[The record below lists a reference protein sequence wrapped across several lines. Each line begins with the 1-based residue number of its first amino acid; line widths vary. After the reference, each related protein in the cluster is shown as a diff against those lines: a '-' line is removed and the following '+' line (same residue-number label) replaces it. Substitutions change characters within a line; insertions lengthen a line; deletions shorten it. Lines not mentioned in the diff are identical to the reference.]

1 MAVMTGAILAGQ
13 YALEASVGQGGM
25 ATVFRARR
33 LRDGAVVAVKV
44 LREPYADDRELVERF
59 QREAHAA
66 SSLVHP
72 NVVRVLDSGQ
82 DGDVHFIVME
92 YVCGEDLKTHLRR
105 NGPLSP
111 ERAAQV
117 ASEVCAA
124 LEYAHGQGIVHRDI
138 KPQNILL
145 GEDGQVRVTDFG
157 IARALSS
164 ATITETGTVLGSVH
178 YLSPEQAR
186 GEPVTT
192 ASDLYALGCVLYEMV
207 TGRLPFDGDSPI
219 AVALKHLYEEPPAP
233 RQLNPQVPS
242 WLEGVIRRAMAKRPE
257 DRYGSAAEMREDLER
272 RAEHWREG
280 PTVLL
285 APPRAAR
292 RAAPRWVRPS
302 PVVLASVALGAL
314 AAAMAAGWRAFQD
327 YVNVG
332 EVVVPDFRGRALP
345 EAQALASQLRL
356 QIVVGGQQYS
366 DRYPPN
372 TVADQDPPPGQ
383 RVREGRWITVIT
395 SQGAE
400 VVVVPDVTRRTLT
413 EATLILEQA
422 RLRVGRVQEDFDDQA
437 PRGTVVSQEPAPG
450 TSAQRGAEVQLVV
463 SRGPE
468 LVTVP
473 ELVGLTLEEARAVLH
488 RVGLAL
494 DRVGY
499 VPRPDMEPG
508 RVAEQQPAPGERVR
522 RTQRMAVRI
531 AVRPAPAP
539 TQPGPA
545 PPSPAQAAPQP
556 TPELAPPP
564 AVRAT
569 VEESGERAR
578 RVRVEVTVP
587 ADAAGE
593 VRIVVIDARGVRNVY
608 RRVHAPGEQV
618 VQVVEVEG
626 YAIVQVYLDGRFLQ
640 EVRP

>member
-1 MAVMTGAILAGQ
+1 VAVVTGSILAGQ

-44 LREPYADDRELVERF
+44 LREPYGYDREFVERF
-59 QREAHAA
+59 QREAQAA
-66 SSLVHP
+66 ASLVHP

-82 DGDVHFIVME
+82 DGDVRFIVME
-92 YVCGEDLKTHLRR
+92 YVHGEDLKAHLRR
-105 NGPLSP
+105 NGPLPP
-111 ERAAQV
+111 ERAARV

-145 GEDGQVRVTDFG
+145 TEDGEVRVTDFG

-186 GEPVTT
+186 GDPVTT

-233 RQLNPQVPS
+233 RQLNPQVPV

-272 RAEHWREG
+272 RAEHWSEG
-280 PTVLL
+280 PTVQLP
-285 APPRAAR
+285 PPRAERAR
-292 RAAPRWVRPS
+292 RWPRPS
-302 PVVLASVALGAL
+302 PAVLAAVLLATL
-314 AAAMAAGWRAFQD
+314 AAGMAAGWRALQG

-332 EVVVPDFRGRALP
+332 EVVVPDFRGRPLP
-345 EAQALASQLRL
+345 EVQALASQLRL
-356 QIVVGGQQYS
+356 QVVVGGQQYS

-400 VVVVPDVTRRTLT
+400 VVAVPDVTRRTLT
-413 EATLILEQA
+413 EARLLLEQA
-422 RLRVGRVQEDFDDQA
+422 RLRVGAVQEDFDDQA

-450 TSAQRGAEVQLVV
+450 TSVPRDAEVRLVV

-473 ELVGLTLEEARAVLH
+473 NLVGLTLEEARAALH

-494 DRVGY
+494 DRIGY
-499 VPRPDMEPG
+499 VPRPDMEAG
-508 RVAEQQPAPGERVR
+508 RVAEQQPPAGARVR
-522 RTQRMAVRI
+522 RSQRMAVRI

-539 TQPGPA
+539 TQQAPVPASPVEPA
-545 PPSPAQAAPQP
+545 PEP
-556 TPELAPPP
+556 TPEAAPSP

-569 VEESGERAR
+569 VEEPGERAR

-587 ADAAGE
+587 AGGAGE
-593 VRIVVIDARGVRNVY
+593 VRIVVIDARGVRNAY
-608 RRVHAPGEQV
+608 RRVHAPGERV
-618 VQVVEVEG
+618 VHVVEVEG
-626 YAIVQVYLDGRFLQ
+626 YAIVQVYVDGRFLQ